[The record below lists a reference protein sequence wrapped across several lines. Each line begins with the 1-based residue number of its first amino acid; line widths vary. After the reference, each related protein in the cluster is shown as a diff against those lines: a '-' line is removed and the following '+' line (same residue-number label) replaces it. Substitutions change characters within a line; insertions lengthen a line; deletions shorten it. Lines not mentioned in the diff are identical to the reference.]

1 MMNHTQIP
9 FLAEFI
15 LMTVAL
21 IYGILLHRKG
31 KPYGK
36 VKLVV
41 HIFFYV
47 WLTVGYCFITYE
59 LAGTNVVNALWIP
72 VVVIGLMIV
81 AQLVTGIL
89 AIVFRKVGK
98 VLPNIHL
105 ATAIVMILSD
115 ICAFIIAGLR
125 P

>member
-1 MMNHTQIP
+1 MNHTQIT
-9 FLAEFI
+9 FLVEFI
-15 LMTVAL
+15 LMSVAL

-36 VKLVV
+36 VKLVI

-47 WLTVGYCFITYE
+47 WLTVGYGFITYS
-59 LAGTNVVNALWIP
+59 LTGINVARALWIP

-81 AQLVTGIL
+81 AQLVTGVL
-89 AIVFRKVGK
+89 AIVFKNVGK
-98 VLPNIHL
+98 ALPNFHL
-105 ATAIVMILSD
+105 IAAILMILSD
-115 ICAFIIAGLR
+115 ICAFIIAGLH